1 MAFAE
6 QAKVR
11 MALTGSESDTTFD
24 TLIGEKMTEADNEI
38 ADMLYMA
45 AQKWGKKQALPA
57 VDITNGYIGGVSV
70 PQNIKDAASNLA
82 AALCYLM
89 MKQYDTHNI
98 YKAMAQQTVDGY
110 IQRLAYDQEV
120 FLGFF

>member
-11 MALTGSESDTTFD
+11 MALTGTESDTTFD
-24 TLIGEKMTEADNEI
+24 TLIGEKMTEADNDI
-38 ADMLYMA
+38 ADMLYVA

-57 VDITNGYIGGVSV
+57 VDISNGQIGGVSV

-82 AALCYLM
+82 AALCYLTL
-89 MKQYDTHNI
+89 KQFDTYKTYKEFAENAVNGYVARLRYDE
-98 YKAMAQQTVDGY
+98 
-110 IQRLAYDQEV
+110 EV
-120 FLGFF
+120 YSATF

>member
-11 MALTGSESDTTFD
+11 MALTGTESDTTFD
-24 TLIGEKMTEADNEI
+24 TLIGEKMTEADNDI

-57 VDITNGYIGGVSV
+57 VDVSNGQIGGVSV

-82 AALCYLM
+82 AALCFLTL
-89 MKQYDTHNI
+89 KQFDTHNA
-98 YKAMAQQTVDGY
+98 YKDFAQKAVDGY
-110 IQRLAYDQEV
+110 VLRLRYDEEV
-120 FLGFF
+120 YSATF